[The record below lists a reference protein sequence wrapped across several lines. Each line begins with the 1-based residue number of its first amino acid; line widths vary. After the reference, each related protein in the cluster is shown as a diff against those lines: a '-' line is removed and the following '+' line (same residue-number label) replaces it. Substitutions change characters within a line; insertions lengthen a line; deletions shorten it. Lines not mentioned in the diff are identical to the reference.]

1 MSPKYS
7 NWRDYQEA
15 AAAVFRDLRC
25 NADVEK
31 TVKGAR
37 GEHKIDVYVTF
48 TKFAHECCW
57 IVECKLWSKPVP
69 REVVHTL
76 CSKVQDIGADREVIF
91 SESGFQEGARAA
103 AQNTNIL
110 LQTSLEDFGRTA
122 RLHLDRIPLVPE
134 EAEESDAPPVHRF
147 PNHCRPHHLLKYEG
161 RLFVANWGVP
171 QVGNIAIVDP
181 NSRAIE
187 GVIDLDRYERRI
199 RDSSRQAVL
208 QHPPGNMAI
217 ADGKLFVGQ
226 VFSEFVLAIDIDTQ
240 SIVKRIPVPGGG
252 EGAIAASPDGRHVY
266 FASNRISRLFAI
278 DSATYEFEMVDYP
291 RGGRGCLCVLPH
303 PSEPLLYLGIQRGG
317 RPGSSSRP
325 GSGCFLAVYDLAGRK
340 YAGEIYLAEIEDNQT
355 DSAMPFCL
363 TYDGEQ
369 RCLFVGML
377 QSMRGICRVHELG
390 TRILGDFRF
399 EPNARNPHFRW
410 VDPLSQA
417 LYRDKLLSVNRSN
430 RELVTLDRRNGR
442 SERTVYLGEAPNGPH
457 SVAVFDDLA
466 VVSYPE
472 REGLIFLD
480 LD

>member
-1 MSPKYS
+1 M
-7 NWRDYQEA
+7 
-15 AAAVFRDLRC
+15 AV
-25 NADVEK
+25 
-31 TVKGAR
+31 
-37 GEHKIDVYVTF
+37 
-48 TKFAHECCW
+48 
-57 IVECKLWSKPVP
+57 
-69 REVVHTL
+69 
-76 CSKVQDIGADREVIF
+76 
-91 SESGFQEGARAA
+91 
-103 AQNTNIL
+103 
-110 LQTSLEDFGRTA
+110 
-122 RLHLDRIPLVPE
+122 
-134 EAEESDAPPVHRF
+134 
-147 PNHCRPHHLLKYEG
+147 
-161 RLFVANWGVP
+161 
-171 QVGNIAIVDP
+171 
-181 NSRAIE
+181 
-187 GVIDLDRYERRI
+187 
-199 RDSSRQAVL
+199 
-208 QHPPGNMAI
+208 
-217 ADGKLFVGQ
+217 ADGKLFVGR

-340 YAGEIYLAEIEDNQT
+340 YAGEIYLAEIKDNQT

-399 EPNARNPHFRW
+399 KPNARNPHFRW

-417 LYRDKLLSVNRSN
+417 LYRDKLLSVNRNN
-430 RELVTLDRRNGR
+430 RDLVLLDRRSGR

-457 SVAVFDDLA
+457 SVVVFDDLV